1 MDKLRVSD
9 KLTDISVAAERLRVL
24 IDDVLTG
31 YFQEEEN
38 GSYFQYIA
46 QTKQEI
52 AVIMCDNLK
61 KEIDD
66 LLDRLEGEGND

>member
-9 KLTDISVAAERLRVL
+9 KLTDISVAAERLGVL
-24 IDDVLTG
+24 IEDVLIG
-31 YFQEEEN
+31 YFVEEEN

-46 QTKQEI
+46 RTKQEI

-66 LLDRLEGEGND
+66 LLDRLKGEEND